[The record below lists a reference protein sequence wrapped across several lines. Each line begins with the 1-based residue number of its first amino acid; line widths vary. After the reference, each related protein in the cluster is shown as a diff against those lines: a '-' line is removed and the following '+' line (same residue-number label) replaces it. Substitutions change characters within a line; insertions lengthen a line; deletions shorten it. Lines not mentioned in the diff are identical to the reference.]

1 MTNDTPAADDRLLV
15 HALLDGELDP
25 AHALEVERKIAADP
39 ALAAE
44 RARLEALRQVLRE
57 KLPRQPLP
65 AHVRMRVERAIG
77 VTAARPARGRPTW
90 TALAASVAIALLAG
104 SASTYVAFAPRGDER
119 IAESIADDH
128 LRALM
133 APQPYEVASSARHTV
148 KPWFNGKIP
157 QAPRVVDLAQQ
168 GFPLVGGR
176 IDVVGGEA
184 VPALVYR
191 HRQHLISVTAVP
203 EGKLIGSQLLGSQL
217 LGSQIHR
224 SAIRGSNLVGWRD
237 GNTAY
242 WAVSDLGA
250 GELDTFV
257 QAFRDAPAE

>member
-1 MTNDTPAADDRLLV
+1 MTNDNPAADDRLLI
-15 HALLDGELDP
+15 HALVDGELDP

-44 RARLEALRQVLRE
+44 RARLLALQRALRE
-57 KLPRQPLP
+57 KVPPKPLP
-65 AHVRMRVERAIG
+65 AHVRMRVERAVGIG
-77 VTAARPARGRPTW
+77 AARSGRGRPTW
-90 TALAASVAIALLAG
+90 AALAASVAIALLAG
-104 SASTYVAFAPRGDER
+104 SASTYVALAPSGGDR
-119 IAESIADDH
+119 VAEEVADDH

-133 APQPYEVASSARHTV
+133 ASQPYEVASSDRHTV

-168 GFPLVGGR
+168 DFPLVGGR
-176 IDVVGGEA
+176 IDVIGGEA

-191 HRQHLISVTAVP
+191 HRQHLISVAAVP
-203 EGKLIGSQLLGSQL
+203 DGKRAGAQLQ
-217 LGSQIHR
+217 R
-224 SAIRGSNLVGWRD
+224 RTVRGYNLVGWRD

-250 GELDTFV
+250 GELDAFV
-257 QAFRDAPAE
+257 QAFRSAPAE

>member
-44 RARLEALRQVLRE
+44 RARSLALRQALQKV
-57 KLPRQPLP
+57 PRKPLP
-65 AHVRMRVERAIG
+65 AHVRMRVERTIG
-77 VTAARPARGRPTW
+77 LGATQPARGRPSW
-90 TALAASVAIALLAG
+90 AALAASVAIALLAG
-104 SASTYVAFAPRGDER
+104 SASTYVAFAPTGGDR
-119 IAESIADDH
+119 IAEEVADDH

-133 APQPYEVASSARHTV
+133 ASQPYEVASSDRHTV

-168 GFPLVGGR
+168 DFPLVGGR
-176 IDVVGGEA
+176 IDVIGGEP
-184 VPALVYR
+184 VPALIYR
-191 HRQHLISVTAVP
+191 HRQHLISVAAMP
-203 EGKLIGSQLLGSQL
+203 DGKLAPAPIQ
-217 LGSQIHR
+217 R
-224 SAIRGSNLVGWRD
+224 RAIRGYNMVGWRD

-250 GELDTFV
+250 GELDAFV
-257 QAFRDAPAE
+257 QAFRNAPAE